1 MALELTTDNEAKAL
15 KCLLANN
22 PSNEAGVCGSDENT
36 MKRLQR
42 KLHGAT
48 VEEVHAL
55 IHTMEKDHIIE
66 FTNLSSNEFTYD
78 VHFLESLRC
87 LVSLPAQ
94 ITKLL
99 WRKVSAAR
107 LIFADEDDF
116 VLAAVEV
123 HSLCFE
129 WNSVLRADGVAV
141 MPINQCAILGNDKSI
156 TATVSN
162 DVFFQLLESL
172 WRRRRDKIFKS
183 FVNFNVHI
191 CSSFCNPSHLY
202 SRFQLYIDRRAPW
215 YTTCLVFYKISRISL
230 DYLLTVAKMSI
241 IIDR

>member
-78 VHFLESLRC
+78 VHFLENYEKGQKS
-87 LVSLPAQ
+87 AQ
-94 ITKLL
+94 
-99 WRKVSAAR
+99 S
-107 LIFADEDDF
+107 
-116 VLAAVEV
+116 
-123 HSLCFE
+123 
-129 WNSVLRADGVAV
+129 G
-141 MPINQCAILGNDKSI
+141 
-156 TATVSN
+156 
-162 DVFFQLLESL
+162 
-172 WRRRRDKIFKS
+172 RRRFVITTIVALAMAVIAFLALFK
-183 FVNFNVHI
+183 
-191 CSSFCNPSHLY
+191 P
-202 SRFQLYIDRRAPW
+202 
-215 YTTCLVFYKISRISL
+215 
-230 DYLLTVAKMSI
+230 
-241 IIDR
+241 